1 MNSSVPIIDIA
12 PWFAGDEAARAEV
25 AAQVDAALSSVGFM
39 LVTGH
44 GIPRS
49 LAASVRSACRS
60 FFALPGAV
68 KRPYAVSVN
77 GRGWLPPG
85 AEANGYAEGT
95 ETPPDLKESY
105 TFGADRLTGDPEVDA
120 SWFAPNVF
128 PVEIAALQPA
138 VVEYLA
144 RMQSLADE
152 LLGLCAAALR
162 VAPDFFTSH
171 TGHPTFA
178 FNVNWYPPAAIA
190 GEPLPGQFRI
200 GPHTDFGTVT
210 ILDREPGRGGLQVW
224 SADDGWQ
231 DAPFHPDALTI
242 NIGDLLARWTG
253 DRWMSNRHRV
263 LPPQAEA
270 PDEDLVSLVYFYEVD
285 HDTVVNSLQPP
296 IGRPNSYE
304 PVQSAAFL
312 RERLDA
318 ITMA

>member
-1 MNSSVPIIDIA
+1 VSTSVPVIDLA
-12 PWFAGDEAARAEV
+12 PWFAGAPAGRAEV
-25 AAQVDAALSSVGFM
+25 AAQVDAALSSVGFL

-44 GIPRS
+44 GVPRS
-49 LAASVRSACRS
+49 LAAEVRAAGRE
-60 FFALPGAV
+60 FFALPASV
-68 KRPYAVSVN
+68 KQAYAVSVN

-85 AEANGYAEGT
+85 AEANGYSEGT

-105 TFGADRLTGDPEVDA
+105 TFGADRPTGDREVDA
-120 SWFAPNVF
+120 YWFAPNVF
-128 PVEIAALQPA
+128 AAEVPALQQA

-144 RMQSLADE
+144 RMQTLADE
-152 LLGLCAAALR
+152 LLVICAAALGL
-162 VAPDFFTSH
+162 APDFFTQH
-171 TGHPTFA
+171 TANATHT

-190 GEPLPGQFRI
+190 GDPLPGQFRI

-224 SADDGWQ
+224 NEADGWQ
-231 DAPFHPDALTI
+231 DAPFDPDALTI

-253 DRWMSNRHRV
+253 DRWVSNRHRV

-270 PDEDLVSLVYFYEVD
+270 PDEDLVSLVYFYEAD
-285 HDTVVNSLQPP
+285 HDTVVHSLPPP
-296 IGRPNSYE
+296 IGRVNDYP
-304 PVQSAAFL
+304 PVVSAAFL

>member
-1 MNSSVPIIDIA
+1 MSSSVPIIDLT
-12 PWFAGDEAARAEV
+12 PWFEGGEAGRAQV

-44 GIPRS
+44 GVPRP
-49 LAASVRSACRS
+49 LAAEVRSQLRA
-60 FFALPGAV
+60 FFALPESA

-95 ETPPDLKESY
+95 ETPPDLKESF
-105 TFGADRLTGDPEVDA
+105 TFGADRPSGDPEIDA
-120 SWFAPNVF
+120 YWFAPNVF
-128 PVEIAALQPA
+128 PGEVPA
-138 VVEYLA
+138 VAAVVTEYLA
-144 RMQSLADE
+144 AMQALADE
-152 LLGLCAAALR
+152 LLVICAAALG
-162 VAPDFFTSH
+162 VEADFFTRH
-171 TGHPTFA
+171 TGHATHT
-178 FNVNWYPPAAIA
+178 FNVNWYPPASVV
-190 GEPLPGQFRI
+190 GEPEDGQFRI

-210 ILDREPGRGGLQVW
+210 ILDREPGQGGLQVW
-224 SADDGWQ
+224 NADDGWQ
-231 DAPFHPDALTI
+231 DAPYDPAALTI

-263 LPPQAEA
+263 LPPQASA
-270 PDEDLVSLVYFYEVD
+270 PDEDLVSLVYFYEAD
-285 HDTVVNSLQPP
+285 YDTVVHSLAPP
-296 IGRPNSYE
+296 IGRPNEYE